1 MTQPYRRGETGT
13 TGRILPPVPK
23 PRGKRMSERR
33 YTEDHEWI
41 RFEDDGL
48 VVVGI
53 TEYAQEQLGEIV
65 FVELPEVGDEIER
78 GAEAAV
84 IESVK
89 AASELFA
96 PVSGTV
102 AKINEALND
111 APALVNED
119 PIGEGWFLQIETDA
133 DESLEGFMTEVEYL
147 RYLEGLE

>member
-1 MTQPYRRGETGT
+1 
-13 TGRILPPVPK
+13 
-23 PRGKRMSERR
+23 MSEFR

-48 VVVGI
+48 AVVGI
-53 TEYAQEQLGEIV
+53 TDYAQEQLGEIV

-102 AKINEALND
+102 VTVNEALND

-119 PIGEGWFLQIETDA
+119 PTGEGWFLQIETDG
-133 DESLEGFMTEVEYL
+133 DNSRDGFMTEGEYL